1 MLEDVG
7 RQSVGFQDLSIQ
19 NIPRFR
25 VFLKPAHQL
34 DGKSLGSEKNVVETQ
49 EMPITCILN
58 YSPINITC
66 DPLAFFALSDCF
78 YIG

>member
-7 RQSVGFQDLSIQ
+7 RLSVGFQDLSIQ
-19 NIPRFR
+19 NILRFR
-25 VFLKPAHQL
+25 TFLKRAPQS
-34 DGKSLGSEKNVVETQ
+34 DGKLLDSEKNVVETQ

-66 DPLAFFALSDCF
+66 EPLAFFALSNCF
-78 YIG
+78 YIV